1 MSANASTVP
10 ASALALIA
18 AQESRLVRTTL
29 LVYGVIGLCLGALIG
44 GLAFAAMPTDTT
56 ATAFLRLRNPAD
68 LAAIAAGASQMTPD
82 NQSNTGNFVAGEI
95 AYLSGDGFA
104 QAVGN
109 KLALDEPP
117 ELNIAQANESTVV
130 TISASSSDRDDAIRE
145 VQTAIDLYREQL
157 AQRVDAQIRRILPT
171 LTEWQQRDVTDPT
184 RMQELQRVRESV
196 ELQGAQSSD
205 LLVMQPPTPNHPTSQ
220 QWLMGALLG
229 ALVGGAGAVAVPLLR
244 RRRTGRAA
252 MVQTLTDSVDAV
264 AVPPVDLSSSD
275 AASDPALARTLAAQL
290 GPAAGDRMILVAGA
304 SADSGTEAVTSL
316 LASAVDGDVVDG
328 GAVGYPT
335 LTADLVASA
344 TDIVAVAR
352 LDHDT
357 AADVVALRSAVTSDA
372 ARVIAVLTYRRRRF
386 RGER

>member
-1 MSANASTVP
+1 M
-10 ASALALIA
+10 
-18 AQESRLVRTTL
+18 RTTL
-29 LVYGVIGLCLGALIG
+29 LLYGVIGVCIGALIG
-44 GLAFAAMPTDTT
+44 GGAFAVMPTDTT

-68 LAAIAAGASQMTPD
+68 LAALATGASQVTPD

-95 AYLSGDGFA
+95 AYLSGEGFA

-130 TISASSSDRDDAIRE
+130 TISASSSERDDAIRE

-157 AQRVDAQIRRILPT
+157 AQRVDAQIRTILPT
-171 LTEWQQRDVTDPT
+171 LTQWQQNDITDPM
-184 RMQELQRVRESV
+184 RMQELQRIRESV

-205 LLVMQPPTPNHPTSQ
+205 LLVMQPPTPNHPASQ

-244 RRRTGRAA
+244 RRRSGRAA
-252 MVQTLTDSVDAV
+252 MVQTLTDDVDAI
-264 AVPPVDLSSSD
+264 AVPAVDLT
-275 AASDPALARTLAAQL
+275 ASDRGVARTLAAQL
-290 GPAAGDRMILVAGA
+290 GPAAGPRVVVVAGA
-304 SADSGTEAVTSL
+304 SAASGTAAVTSL
-316 LASAVDGDVVDG
+316 LASAVDGDVVDA
-328 GAVGYPT
+328 GAVDEST

-344 TDIVAVAR
+344 TDIVLVAR

-357 AADVVALRSAVTSDA
+357 AADAVALRSATTSDA

-386 RGER
+386 RGAR

>member
-18 AQESRLVRTTL
+18 AQEARLVRTTL
-29 LVYGVIGLCLGALIG
+29 LVYGVIGLCLGALLG

-244 RRRTGRAA
+244 RRRGGRAA

-275 AASDPALARTLAAQL
+275 AGLARTLAAQL
-290 GPAAGDRMILVAGA
+290 GPAAGDRMIVVAGA
-304 SADSGTEAVTSL
+304 SADSGTEVVTSL

-328 GAVGYPT
+328 GAVGDPT

>member
-1 MSANASTVP
+1 M
-10 ASALALIA
+10 
-18 AQESRLVRTTL
+18 RTTL
-29 LVYGVIGLCLGALIG
+29 LLYGVIGVCLGALIG
-44 GLAFAAMPTDTT
+44 GGAFAVMPTDTT

-68 LAAIAAGASQMTPD
+68 LAALATGASQVTPD

-95 AYLSGDGFA
+95 AYLSGEGFA

-130 TISASSSDRDDAIRE
+130 TISASSSERDDAIRE

-157 AQRVDAQIRRILPT
+157 AQRVDAQIRTILPT
-171 LTEWQQRDVTDPT
+171 LTQWQQNDITDPT
-184 RMQELQRVRESV
+184 RMQELQRIRESV

-205 LLVMQPPTPNHPTSQ
+205 LLVMQPPTPNHPASQ

-244 RRRTGRAA
+244 RRRSGRAA
-252 MVQTLTDSVDAV
+252 MLQTLTDDVDAI
-264 AVPPVDLSSSD
+264 AVPAVDLTTSD
-275 AASDPALARTLAAQL
+275 RGVARTLAAQL
-290 GPAAGDRMILVAGA
+290 GPAAGPRVVVVAGA
-304 SADSGTEAVTSL
+304 SAGSGTAAVTSL
-316 LASAVDGDVVDG
+316 LASAVDGDVVDA
-328 GAVGYPT
+328 GAVDEST

-344 TDIVAVAR
+344 TDIVLVAR

-357 AADVVALRSAVTSDA
+357 AADAVALRSATTSDA

-386 RGER
+386 RGAR